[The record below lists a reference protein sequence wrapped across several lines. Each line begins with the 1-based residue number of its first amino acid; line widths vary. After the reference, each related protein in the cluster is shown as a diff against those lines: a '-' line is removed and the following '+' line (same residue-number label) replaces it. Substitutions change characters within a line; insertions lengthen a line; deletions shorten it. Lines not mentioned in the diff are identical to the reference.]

1 MDIRETLDCMNSD
14 FKLWEKAESK
24 DLGGGVVE
32 KTITLPWGIGEV
44 VVNLEG
50 MNDAGKRRAA
60 VGSYGEYIRGVIDEQ
75 TNDEAVTS
83 RAKAA
88 LARSELANSEDSTGV
103 NRELGVR
110 DEEVQEASDE
120 EASEAY
126 EEDVSQ
132 PLGLGEVF
140 ANRRAEI
147 IARIDRTEHRRAEAN
162 RTLDQLSKE
171 LNAID
176 AALEALGDDN
186 E

>member
-1 MDIRETLDCMNSD
+1 MDIKETLDCMNSD
-14 FKLWEKAESK
+14 FRLWERAESK

-88 LARSELANSEDSTGV
+88 VARSELADSEDSTSV
-103 NRELGVR
+103 DRELGVR
-110 DEEVQEASDE
+110 DEEVQEEGDE
-120 EASEAY
+120 EPSQAY
-126 EEDVSQ
+126 EEDASQ
-132 PLGLGEVF
+132 PLGLRAVF
-140 ANRRAEI
+140 VDRRLEI
-147 IARIDRTEHRRAEAN
+147 IARIDRAEHRRAEAN
-162 RTLDQLSKE
+162 RTLDQLSNE
-171 LNAID
+171 LKAID
-176 AALEALGDDN
+176 AALNTLGDED